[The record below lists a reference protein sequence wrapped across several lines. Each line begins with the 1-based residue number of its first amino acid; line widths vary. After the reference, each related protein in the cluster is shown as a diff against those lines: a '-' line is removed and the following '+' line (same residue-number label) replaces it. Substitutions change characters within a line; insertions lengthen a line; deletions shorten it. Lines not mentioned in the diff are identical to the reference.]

1 MKFYK
6 TYLRSVKVC
15 GTVFL
20 LTVSIRYSSVR
31 NADQTASLLFLE
43 NDKFKDPEIW
53 NLVLILRPI
62 RNQLTSI
69 MFQRLK
75 WLDQNSKG
83 WKGNLNLKGSLKILS
98 LLAPFSSNG
107 KHLTHQDR
115 YLFIFQLNF
124 DRCMNDSLTVH
135 FLQDFIDHPPY
146 SKSCGSYS
154 HFPFRKVHPV
164 TPGTAGYKQTSA
176 QLWANHMIKEALP
189 NRCRKKDYS
198 LNSVDALGQN
208 PVIASSHTIPENI
221 SRRNKKAYFLNYKL
235 TQSKYR

>member
-1 MKFYK
+1 MQFYN

-15 GTVFL
+15 GIFFL
-20 LTVSIRYSSVR
+20 LNVSIHYSSVR

-43 NDKFKDPEIW
+43 NDKSKDPEIW

-62 RNQLTSI
+62 TSI

-98 LLAPFSSNG
+98 LLAPVSSNS

-124 DRCMNDSLTVH
+124 DRCMNDSLIVH

-146 SKSCGSYS
+146 SKSCGSYTAIS
-154 HFPFRKVHPV
+154 HLGKVIQSLPHSRL
-164 TPGTAGYKQTSA
+164 Q
-176 QLWANHMIKEALP
+176 ANQCSTKW
-189 NRCRKKDYS
+189 
-198 LNSVDALGQN
+198 
-208 PVIASSHTIPENI
+208 
-221 SRRNKKAYFLNYKL
+221 
-235 TQSKYR
+235 